1 MNPVQLYKDQFEENI
16 AYLRKDISSLRT
28 GRATPAIVE
37 DVQVEAY
44 GTNQA
49 VKALASISVQ
59 DAKTIVV
66 EPWDKSVL
74 QAIEVAIRNSSLG
87 ISPVND
93 GKLIR
98 VSLPELTHDRRQELI
113 KVLAQKLEAAR
124 IAIRQ
129 TREEVKKAIDEGED
143 DGQITEDEKFAYQEE
158 LDREVKNYNEKI
170 KQIGEDKEKEIT
182 TI

>member
-1 MNPVQLYKDQFEENI
+1 MNPVLMYGTQFEQNI
-16 AYLRKDISSLRT
+16 AYLRQDISSLRT

-44 GTNQA
+44 GIRQPL
-49 VKALASISVQ
+49 KALASISVQ

-74 QAIEVAIRNSSLG
+74 QAVEVAIRNSSLG

-98 VSLPELTHDRRQELI
+98 VSLPELTHERRQELI

-124 IAIRQ
+124 ITIRQ
-129 TREEVKKAIDEGED
+129 TREEVKKVIEMGED
-143 DGQITEDEKFAYQEE
+143 DGGITEDEKFAYQEE
-158 LDREVKNYNEKI
+158 LDRLVKDYNDRI
-170 KQIGEDKEKEIT
+170 RQIGEDKEKEIT

>member
-1 MNPVQLYKDQFEENI
+1 MNPVLMYATQFEQNI
-16 AYLRKDISSLRT
+16 AFLRQDISSLRT
-28 GRATPAIVE
+28 GSATPAIVE

-44 GTNQA
+44 GIRQPL
-49 VKALASISVQ
+49 KALASISVQ

-74 QAIEVAIRNSSLG
+74 QAVEVAIRNSSLG

-98 VSLPELTHDRRQELI
+98 VSLPELTHERRQELI

-124 IAIRQ
+124 ITIRQ
-129 TREEVKKAIDEGED
+129 TREEVKKVIEMGED
-143 DGQITEDEKFAYQEE
+143 DGGITEDEKFAYQEE
-158 LDREVKNYNEKI
+158 LDRLVKDYNDRI
-170 KQIGEDKEKEIT
+170 RQIGEDKEKEIT

>member
-1 MNPVQLYKDQFEENI
+1 MNPVLMYKEQFEDNI
-16 AYLRKDISSLRT
+16 AHLKKDISSLRT
-28 GRATPAIVE
+28 GRATPALVE
-37 DVQVEAY
+37 DVSIEAY
-44 GTNQA
+44 GSYQP

-66 EPWDKSVL
+66 EPWDKSIL
-74 QAIEVAIRNSSLG
+74 QAIEVGIRNSSLG

-113 KVLAQKLEAAR
+113 KVLAQKLENAR
-124 IAIRQ
+124 IAVRQ
-129 TREEVKKAIDEGED
+129 TREEVKKAIDVGED

-158 LDREVKNYNEKI
+158 LDRMVKDFNEKI